1 MEGRLTISGGNA
13 MDVRQLDMFRA
24 VAEEKSFTRA
34 AERLHVSQSAISR
47 QVKLLEEELGGR
59 LLHRGARGATP
70 TAPGELLLRLANRVH
85 RDMRD
90 VMSQIAET
98 HGLLR
103 GSLTLAGG
111 MTVCMHVLPR
121 VLKQYKRLYPGVE
134 LRVVSGPSESILRQ
148 LRAHTV
154 DMALLTLPLSDPDL
168 EVVPVLDEEMV
179 VVTAPGHPLSRQRS
193 VDAHAIARF
202 PLILYEAGSNSRRVQ
217 DRLLGETEIPPK
229 VAMETENVEII
240 KAMVGAGLGITL
252 IPWAA
257 IAKDARA
264 RRFGVTRVRG
274 RQLTR
279 HTGWITLKSDYVSRP
294 VAAML
299 ELFQSMRKEFGGPQ
313 APRRA

>member
-1 MEGRLTISGGNA
+1 

-24 VAEEKSFTRA
+24 VAEERSFTRA

-59 LLHRGARGATP
+59 LVHRGARGATL

-111 MTVCMHVLPR
+111 MTVCMHVLPK
-121 VLKQYKRLYPGVE
+121 VLKQYRRLYPGVE
-134 LRVVSGPSESILRQ
+134 LRVVSGPTESILRQ

-154 DMALLTLPLSDPDL
+154 DMALLTLPLTDPDL

-179 VVTAPGHPLSRQRS
+179 VVTAPGHPLARQRS
-193 VDAHAIARF
+193 VDAQTIARF

-217 DRLLGETEIPPK
+217 DQLFAEVGPLK

-264 RRFGVTRVRG
+264 RRFGLTRVRG
-274 RQLTR
+274 RRLIRQ
-279 HTGWITLKSDYVSRP
+279 TGWITLKSDYVSRP
-294 VAAML
+294 VTAML
-299 ELFQSMRKEFGGPQ
+299 ELFDSMRKGFGGPE